1 MDLFVI
7 HSFSYIEHTPLL
19 FKPQSKEL
27 LESKLHEIEE
37 EFEKLTALELPMGA
51 EFHEALKEEIL
62 ELYDRSVLATV
73 LFGTL
78 INEDLE

>member
-1 MDLFVI
+1 M
-7 HSFSYIEHTPLL
+7 
-19 FKPQSKEL
+19 
-27 LESKLHEIEE
+27 HEIEE